1 MEQVDYDLIIVG
13 GGPAG
18 LAAGLYASR
27 GGLKTLLIEKMGAGG
42 PVGITKVIENYPGF
56 PEGIQSH
63 ELMDRIAAQA
73 GRFGLTIKTF
83 CCGMGL
89 TLEGKVKKVAVEN
102 EEKTE
107 YTSHAA
113 IIATGAHP
121 KRLGVPGE
129 KEFTGKGVS
138 YCATC
143 DGPLFK
149 DKKILVVGGG
159 NAAVEEALFLS
170 KFASE
175 LIVSHRR
182 DQLRADKVLQD
193 RAFANSKIKFLW
205 NTELREVQGSM
216 VVERAIIE
224 NNKTGE
230 RQELPVSGVFI
241 YVGTE
246 PNTEFLQ
253 GVLKLDENGYIIT
266 DENLET
272 SVEGVFAA
280 GDARKSRLRQVVVA
294 AGEGALAAVMVEKYI
309 ESLKSSS

>member
-1 MEQVDYDLIIVG
+1 MVQVDYDLIIIG

-18 LAAGLYASR
+18 LTAGLYASR

-42 PVGITKVIENYPGF
+42 PVGITEVIENYPGF

-73 GRFGLTIKTF
+73 SRFGLAIKTF
-83 CCGMGL
+83 CCAMKL
-89 TLEGKVKKVAVEN
+89 SLEGEVKKVDVDSDAA
-102 EEKTE
+102 TE
-107 YTSHAA
+107 FTAQA
-113 IIATGAHP
+113 IIIATGAHP
-121 KRLGVPGE
+121 KRLGIPGE
-129 KEFTGKGVS
+129 KEFTGKGIS

-175 LIVSHRR
+175 LVVSHRR
-182 DQLRADKVLQD
+182 DQLRADKVLQE
-193 RAFANSKIKFLW
+193 RAFANPKIKFLW
-205 NTELREVQGSM
+205 NTELKEIQGSM

-266 DENLET
+266 DGNLQT

-280 GDARKSRLRQVVVA
+280 GDVRKSRLRQVVVA
-294 AGEGALAAVMVEKYI
+294 AGEGALAAVMAEKYI
-309 ESLKSSS
+309 ESLKG